1 MNNADILTRHKSNP
15 ILSSK
20 NLKGANSIFN
30 SAIVPFRSG
39 FAGVF
44 RVDALDLAQ
53 EIHAGFSDDGLNW
66 DIDENRISFT
76 NPREGFPVGFG
87 YDPRVTEIDG
97 EFYITWCYY
106 PESSG
111 PCMGL
116 GKTKE
121 FRSFELVAPIMLPF
135 NRNAVLFPRKIN
147 GKFALLHRPSDTG
160 HTPFGD
166 MFYATSPDLV
176 NWGEHRF
183 VFGPKGGWQAA
194 KVGAGPVPIEIA
206 EGWLVIYHGV
216 RHTCSGFV
224 YCGGGA
230 ILDRDEPWKVKY
242 RCKKYLLAPS
252 EIYERTG
259 DVPNVVF
266 PNSAMVKADGDSL
279 DLYYGAADSVV
290 CLAHGKISE
299 IVCFIKENSF

>member
-1 MNNADILTRHKSNP
+1 MTNEEVFKRHEGNP
-15 ILSSK
+15 ILTAK

-30 SAIVPFRSG
+30 SAIVRFGGG
-39 FAGVF
+39 FAGIF

-66 DIDENRISFT
+66 KIDEKRISFA
-76 NPREGFPVGFG
+76 NPQGFPVGFG

-97 EFYITWCYY
+97 EHYITWCYY

-116 GKTKE
+116 GKTRDFKN
-121 FRSFELVAPIMLPF
+121 FELVAPIMLPF

-147 GKFALLHRPSDTG
+147 GRFAMLHRPSDTG

-166 MFYATSPDLV
+166 IFYATSDDLV
-176 NWGEHRF
+176 SWGEHRF
-183 VFGPKGGWQAA
+183 VLGPKGGWQAG
-194 KVGAGPVPIEIA
+194 KVGAGPVPIETD

-216 RHTCSGFV
+216 RFTCNGFI

-242 RCKKYLLAPS
+242 RSKKYLLAPS

-266 PNSAMVKADGDSL
+266 PNSAIIKADGDSM

-290 CLAHGKISE
+290 CMAQGKISE
-299 IVCFIKENSF
+299 IVNFIKENSF